1 MTSRDKPS
9 DKPTDKPADRHA
21 ANQADRHEERQA
33 RLVEIYDDEIFPAYA
48 ARFAAMASRALEI
61 RPGLRAVEVGC
72 TTGHLTRTLAE
83 RLGPDGHLTAL
94 DGSAAFVA
102 KARARIEADG
112 TAHSPVALLAR
123 PGIPRTLPLDDHA
136 AERVVSSLAI
146 AGAADPAA
154 AVMEAARVLAPGG
167 QLVVTAPLRGT
178 WSEFFDLFR
187 DVLREGRKHVSLGA
201 LDRHIATLPDGPAV
215 AAWLTRA
222 GLTQVTITVER
233 WEILF
238 KSAREFFFA
247 PLIELGP
254 LARWKELSGR
264 GDEMQDVFFF
274 TKEAI
279 DVYFKGRPFAVTVVG
294 AAVSGWKPIGSQ

>member
-1 MTSRDKPS
+1 MTPQDRPGDQ
-9 DKPTDKPADRHA
+9 PTDK
-21 ANQADRHEERQA
+21 QAERQA
-33 RLVEIYDDEIFPAYA
+33 RLAEIYDDEIWPAYA
-48 ARFAAMASRALEI
+48 ARFAALAARALEI

-72 TTGHLTRTLAE
+72 ATGHLTRTLAE
-83 RLGPDGHLTAL
+83 RLGTAGHLTAL
-94 DGSAAFVA
+94 DGSPAFVA
-102 KARARIEADG
+102 KARARIEADN
-112 TAHSPVALLAR
+112 AEHSPVVLLAR
-123 PGIPRTLPLDDHA
+123 AGIPRALPLDDQA
-136 AERVVSSLAI
+136 AERVISNLAI
-146 AGAADPAA
+146 AAAADPAA
-154 AVMEAARVLAPGG
+154 AVAEAARLLAPGG

-201 LDRHIATLPDGPAV
+201 LDRHVAALPDGPAV
-215 AAWLTRA
+215 EAWLTRA
-222 GLTQVTITVER
+222 GLTGISVAVER

-294 AAVSGWKPIGSQ
+294 AAVSGWKAQ

>member
-1 MTSRDKPS
+1 VTPQGKPG
-9 DKPTDKPADRHA
+9 DQPGDRPGGQPTDK
-21 ANQADRHEERQA
+21 QTERQA
-33 RLVEIYDDEIFPAYA
+33 RLAEIYDDEIWPAYA
-48 ARFAAMASRALEI
+48 ARFAALAARALEI

-72 TTGHLTRTLAE
+72 ATGHLTRTLAE
-83 RLGPDGHLTAL
+83 RLGTAGHLTAL
-94 DGSAAFVA
+94 DGSPAFVA
-102 KARARIEADG
+102 KARVRIEADN
-112 TAHSPVALLAR
+112 AEHSPVALLAR
-123 PGIPRTLPLDDHA
+123 PSIPGALPLDDQA
-136 AERVVSSLAI
+136 AERVISNLAV
-146 AGAADPAA
+146 AAAADPAA
-154 AVMEAARVLAPGG
+154 AVAEATRVLVPGG

-201 LDRHIATLPDGPAV
+201 LDRHIAALPDGPAV

-222 GLTQVTITVER
+222 GLTRIAITVER

-264 GDEMQDVFFF
+264 GDEMQDIFFF

-294 AAVSGWKPIGSQ
+294 AVVAGWKPQ

>member
-1 MTSRDKPS
+1 VSAQDKS
-9 DKPTDKPADRHA
+9 GDKSGDRSGDEPTDR
-21 ANQADRHEERQA
+21 QAERQA
-33 RLVEIYDDEIFPAYA
+33 RLAEIYDDEIWPAYA
-48 ARFAAMASRALEI
+48 ARFAALAARALEL

-72 TTGHLTRTLAE
+72 ATGHLTRTLAE
-83 RLGPDGHLTAL
+83 RLGTAGHLTAL
-94 DGSAAFVA
+94 DGSPAFVA
-102 KARARIEADG
+102 KARARIEADNA
-112 TAHSPVALLAR
+112 AHSPVALLAR
-123 PGIPRTLPLDDHA
+123 PGIPRALPLDDQA
-136 AERVVSSLAI
+136 AERVISNLTI
-146 AGAADPAA
+146 AAAADPAA
-154 AVMEAARVLAPGG
+154 AVAEAARVLAPAG

-201 LDRHIATLPDGPAV
+201 LDRHIAALPDGPTV

-222 GLTQVTITVER
+222 GLTRIAISVER

-254 LARWKELSGR
+254 LAGWKELSGQ

-279 DVYFKGRPFAVTVVG
+279 DVYFKGRPFAVTVV
-294 AAVSGWKPIGSQ
+294 AAVVSGWKPQ

>member
-1 MTSRDKPS
+1 MTSHDNPG
-9 DKPTDKPADRHA
+9 DRPG
-21 ANQADRHEERQA
+21 DRHEERQA
-33 RLVEIYDDEIFPAYA
+33 RLVEIYDEEILPAYA
-48 ARFAAMASRALEI
+48 ARFAAMAARALEI
-61 RPGLRAVEVGC
+61 RPGLRVVEVGC
-72 TTGHLTRTLAE
+72 ATGHLTRTLAQ
-83 RLGPDGHLTAL
+83 RLGPGGHLTAL
-94 DGSAAFVA
+94 DGSSAFVA

-112 TAHSPVALLAR
+112 AAHSPVVLLAR
-123 PGIPRTLPLDDHA
+123 PGIPRKIPLDDHT

-146 AGAADPAA
+146 AEAADPAA
-154 AVMEAARVLAPGG
+154 ALVEVSRVLAPGA
-167 QLVVTAPLRGT
+167 QLVVAAPLRGT

-222 GLTQVTITVER
+222 GLTRITITVER

-238 KSAREFFFA
+238 KSAREFFFS

-279 DVYFKGRPFAVTVVG
+279 DVYFKGRPFVVTVVG
-294 AAVSGWKPIGSQ
+294 AAVSGWKPIEPQ

>member
-1 MTSRDKPS
+1 MTAQDKPD
-9 DKPTDKPADRHA
+9 DKPDDKPRDLPTNQSTHGPTDK
-21 ANQADRHEERQA
+21 QAERQA
-33 RLVEIYDDEIFPAYA
+33 RLAEIYDDEIWPAYA
-48 ARFAAMASRALEI
+48 ARFAALAARALEI

-72 TTGHLTRTLAE
+72 ATGHLTRTLAE
-83 RLGPDGHLTAL
+83 RLGTAGHLTAL
-94 DGSAAFVA
+94 DGSPAFIA

-112 TAHSPVALLAR
+112 AELSPVALLAR
-123 PGIPRTLPLDDHA
+123 PGIPRVLPLDDRA
-136 AERVVSSLAI
+136 AERVISNLTI
-146 AGAADPAA
+146 AAAADPAA
-154 AVMEAARVLAPGG
+154 AVAEAARVLAPGG

-201 LDRHIATLPDGPAV
+201 LDRHIAALPDGPAV

-222 GLTQVTITVER
+222 GLTRVSIAVER

-254 LARWKELSGR
+254 LAAWKELSGR

-279 DVYFKGRPFAVTVVG
+279 DVYFKGRPFAISVVG
-294 AAVSGWKPIGSQ
+294 AVVNGWKQ